1 MVKWK
6 RVAFTIPQNYTCFLR
21 YLSSNRC
28 WNLEC
33 TPPQKI
39 KVSVFCVPNGD
50 RFYIWRNGQIWS
62 YCFELQPLKLFFG
75 KPTFHRVAIRFFVLT
90 RFLPFIIKVNG
101 RDYLISSMNSYHQKN
116 FKTWLTWRNWL
127 VRMETITTFF
137 SWRVTFHQIT
147 FVSRQSL
154 KNHHFYNIELAVKKC
169 YF

>member
-1 MVKWK
+1 MHTATK
-6 RVAFTIPQNYTCFLR
+6 
-21 YLSSNRC
+21 
-28 WNLEC
+28 
-33 TPPQKI
+33 KI

-101 RDYLISSMNSYHQKN
+101 RDYLISSMNSYHQK
-116 FKTWLTWRNWL
+116 KTLKLDWHGEIGLSEWKL
-127 VRMETITTFF
+127 LQLFF

-154 KNHHFYNIELAVKKC
+154 KNHWVSGQKVLLYLN
-169 YF
+169 YFFEKIQKLRLFS